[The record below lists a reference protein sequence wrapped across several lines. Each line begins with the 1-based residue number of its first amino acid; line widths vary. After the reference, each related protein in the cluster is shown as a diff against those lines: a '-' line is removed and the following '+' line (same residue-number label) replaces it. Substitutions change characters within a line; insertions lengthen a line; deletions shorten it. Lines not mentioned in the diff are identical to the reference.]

1 MTALLT
7 VSYCNSLYSVISSH
21 PSIHLLLFSPNLLP
35 FSYVTF
41 LSYLLSNLSNL
52 FFISPFSLTI
62 CFYPL
67 LFSPLFSLLFALF
80 FLLFPL
86 SPFYLTSFLTP
97 IQLSNLSFL
106 LFPLPTVFFFLSTL
120 CSLLFSP
127 LSSTFYSP
135 LFTTLLLFLPPH
147 RLMHVQHNT

>member
-21 PSIHLLLFSPNLLP
+21 PSIHLLLFSPILLP

-41 LSYLLSNLSNL
+41 LSYLLSNLSKL

-62 CFYPL
+62 CFYSL
-67 LFSPLFSLLFALF
+67 LFSPLFTLLFGLF

-86 SPFYLTSFLTP
+86 SPFYLTSFN
-97 IQLSNLSFL
+97 SNLTSLILPFSSFL
-106 LFPLPTVFFFLSTL
+106 SQLFSFFFPLSALFYFLL
-120 CSLLFSP
+120 SP

-147 RLMHVQHNT
+147 RLMQV